1 MITTLEDFNTHT
13 LAMKLGEE
21 VWTMVKLIYENQFK
35 QLEED
40 MEIIG
45 KMINTYIK
53 SIGNKS

>member
-53 SIGNKS
+53 SIGNKP

>member
-35 QLEED
+35 QLV
-40 MEIIG
+40 
-45 KMINTYIK
+45 
-53 SIGNKS
+53 SRHA